1 MNSPKSKTNIGPSEV
16 RGISD
21 PPDMGQ
27 LKPAEEVAK
36 DLIIIDRHGARVQDA
51 LDQAPILYGEQRAP
65 AMRGILERLIRQSR
79 AEGAAA
85 ALEEMAGRLEA
96 KASGYS
102 ASASDAWTHEASSE
116 RYGGKFEAYDDAAT
130 ILRARIKSIS
140 DPPDMG

>member
-1 MNSPKSKTNIGPSEV
+1 MNDKTKPARPADI

-21 PPDMGQ
+21 PPDMGR
-27 LKPAEEVAK
+27 LKPAEEVAAESIGRRLWLGVETSCEP
-36 DLIIIDRHGARVQDA
+36 DDERQASAELAR
-51 LDQAPILYGEQRAP
+51 I
-65 AMRGILERLIRQSR
+65 IRQSR

-102 ASASDAWTHEASSE
+102 VSASDSWSQDASSE
-116 RYGGKFEAYDDAAT
+116 RYGGKFEAYDDAAD
-130 ILRARIKSIS
+130 ILRARIKDIS